1 MQLNLKH
8 VKWNEFQTL
17 GEIYDDNN
25 LLLCKSVEHT
35 PTALPDGIYLLTMV
49 VDGIQH
55 RQHIAVVASDH
66 DRSYQKPYI
75 LALIEPGTKRHG
87 EVVTLLP
94 EDYERFQLAVKNCYS
109 RNETITVFVSSLYI

>member
-25 LLLCKSVEHT
+25 LLLCNSVEHT
-35 PTALPDGIYLLTMV
+35 PTALPDGIYQLTMV

-55 RQHIAVVASDH
+55 RQHIAIVASDH
-66 DRSYQKPYI
+66 DRSYRKPYI
-75 LALIEPGTKRHG
+75 LALIESGTERHG

-94 EDYERFQLAVKNCYS
+94 EEYDRFYLAVKNCYD
-109 RNETITVFVSSLYI
+109 RHETIILFVSSLYI